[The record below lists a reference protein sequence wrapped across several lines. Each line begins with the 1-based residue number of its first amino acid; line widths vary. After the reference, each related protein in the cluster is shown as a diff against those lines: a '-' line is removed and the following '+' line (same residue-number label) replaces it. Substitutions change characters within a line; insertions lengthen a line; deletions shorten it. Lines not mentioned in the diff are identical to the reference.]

1 MSTHSPL
8 CHQPLNAVQLA
19 SIIAIYVL
27 HLFCIRCITGL
38 GLAAL
43 SPSLI
48 KQMTRVEVKNA
59 HPVRAPDCA
68 TSKRNDTNTVLN
80 GVDHRMID
88 AVTSPRESLQSYAN
102 SFRASSATTTSSFSF
117 MPWPTISVT
126 SCGRWLCRRRWNTGR

>member
-1 MSTHSPL
+1 MITHPPL
-8 CHQPLNAVQLA
+8 CHQSLNAVQLA
-19 SIIAIYVL
+19 SIIAIYIL
-27 HLFCIRCITGL
+27 HLFRMRCITGL

-59 HPVRAPDCA
+59 HPVRTPDCA
-68 TSKRNDTNTVLN
+68 TSKPNDTNTIFN

-102 SFRASSATTTSSFSF
+102 SFRVTDGVPGSST
-117 MPWPTISVT
+117 MLPGIKRLNPEM
-126 SCGRWLCRRRWNTGR
+126 G